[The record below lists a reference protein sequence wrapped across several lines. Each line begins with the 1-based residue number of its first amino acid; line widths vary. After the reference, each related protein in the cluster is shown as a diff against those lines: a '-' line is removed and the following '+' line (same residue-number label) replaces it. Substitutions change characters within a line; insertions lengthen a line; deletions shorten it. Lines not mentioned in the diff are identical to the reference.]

1 MIVKLNAN
9 KEDVPFGFTTSPNA
23 LDILTGEVSYFGE
36 VKVSGVLKYMGEG
49 YLAKGDIEVNKK
61 FTCDRCLKETE
72 SFEKIP
78 FEEKFTSYETDDST
92 LFTGDEI
99 DLTDAVRDNILASEP
114 IQKLCK
120 EDCKGLCLI
129 CGHDLNE
136 GDCGCDRRIPDPRMS
151 VLDNLKI

>member
-9 KEDVPFGFTTSPNA
+9 KEDVPFGFTTSPDS

-36 VKVSGVLKYMGEG
+36 VKVSGILKYIGEG

-99 DLTDAVRDNILASEP
+99 DLGEAVRDNILANEP

-136 GDCGCDRRIPDPRMS
+136 GDCGCDRHIPDPRLAELS
-151 VLDNLKI
+151 TL